1 VTNAGAS
8 KVYTKA
14 GDKGKTSLIGGAR
27 VSKAELRLDAYG
39 TIDELNSVLGILH
52 AEVASDLAVI
62 QPRESESVSR
72 ILHLIQHDLFEV
84 GSHLACEDA
93 VARANLPCVNT
104 GQVTMLERAMDA
116 YSAELSELKHFV
128 LPGGARS
135 AAFAHLARTVC
146 RRAER
151 LCVRLDE
158 TAIGEKMEASTNDS
172 TAEVDAVVIQY
183 LNRLSDYLFVLSRHL
198 NRLLGVDEPIW
209 RAKS

>member
-1 VTNAGAS
+1 MTAAGAS

-14 GDKGKTSLIGGAR
+14 GDKGKTSLIGGSR

-39 TIDELNSVLGILH
+39 TVDELNSLLGLVH
-52 AEVASDLAVI
+52 AEVTSDLAVF
-62 QPRESESVSR
+62 QPRESESIAR
-72 ILHLIQHDLFEV
+72 ILNLVQHDLFEV

-93 VARANLPCVNT
+93 AARSNLPCVNS
-104 GQVTMLERAMDA
+104 GQVAMLERAMDA
-116 YSAELSELKHFV
+116 YSGELSELKHFV

-135 AAFAHLARTVC
+135 AAVAHVARTVC

-158 TAIGEKMEASTNDS
+158 TAIGAKGEHDS
-172 TAEVDAVVIQY
+172 AEVDAVVIQY

-209 RAKS
+209 RGKS